1 MSQNFCDARINK
13 VGERAK
19 QEQLIGLTPTEIKYL
34 LDED

>member
-1 MSQNFCDARINK
+1 MSQGYFDACINK

-19 QEQLIGLTPTEIKYL
+19 QQELTGLTPTEIKYL

>member
-1 MSQNFCDARINK
+1 MSQNYFDARVNR